1 MPSKYIIHTK
11 PRPHRFKAITQSG
24 VVAWEEGCL
33 KCAVCVKKKCVYQVY
48 DHRSLDSRQ
57 MVDSIDNECMNCF
70 RCIQSCPKELIQK
83 TTNPEFK
90 ALGDSHWTP
99 NIIARLWYQAES
111 GKIPVSGAGYPGPFV
126 GPGFDSMWTDMSEI
140 VRPTRD
146 GIHGREYIST
156 AVDLGRTP
164 RRLQF
169 GRAGGL
175 EGEGTLIR
183 SIPIPM
189 IMRVPSFGSWSDL
202 TLKGLAQ
209 AAQRLGTY
217 FAVDGESIVEALE
230 DMAPY
235 IVPILS
241 EGSEQEDGILQ
252 EIHLAE
258 IPWQAGWKKKVGVLN
273 EGHPSVLLS
282 VRMPLEKGVEERV
295 EALAEAG
302 ISIIHVEGS
311 HYGKAF
317 DDETIYLKDGL
328 RSVHRALV
336 EKGCRDEV
344 TLLASGGISMA
355 EHVAKAIVCGADAV
369 MIDFPAFIALEC
381 RMCRRCEKGLSCP
394 VEIEKAPS
402 DWVADR
408 VVNLFG
414 AWHNQLL
421 EVMGAMG
428 IRDIRRLRGE
438 AGRAIFFEELDRHIF
453 GPLGEIKEGYE
464 LE

>member
-1 MPSKYIIHTK
+1 
-11 PRPHRFKAITQSG
+11 
-24 VVAWEEGCL
+24 
-33 KCAVCVKKKCVYQVY
+33 
-48 DHRSLDSRQ
+48 
-57 MVDSIDNECMNCF
+57 
-70 RCIQSCPKELIQK
+70 
-83 TTNPEFK
+83 
-90 ALGDSHWTP
+90 
-99 NIIARLWYQAES
+99 
-111 GKIPVSGAGYPGPFV
+111 
-126 GPGFDSMWTDMSEI
+126 
-140 VRPTRD
+140 
-146 GIHGREYIST
+146 
-156 AVDLGRTP
+156 
-164 RRLQF
+164 
-169 GRAGGL
+169 
-175 EGEGTLIR
+175 
-183 SIPIPM
+183 
-189 IMRVPSFGSWSDL
+189 
-202 TLKGLAQ
+202 
-209 AAQRLGTY
+209 
-217 FAVDGESIVEALE
+217 
-230 DMAPY
+230 
-235 IVPILS
+235 
-241 EGSEQEDGILQ
+241 
-252 EIHLAE
+252 
-258 IPWQAGWKKKVGVLN
+258 
-273 EGHPSVLLS
+273 
-282 VRMPLEKGVEERV
+282 MPLEKGVEERA
-295 EALAEAG
+295 EALVEAG

-317 DDETIYLKDGL
+317 DDEAIYMKDGL
-328 RSVHRALV
+328 RSVHHALV

-394 VEIEKAPS
+394 VEIEKASS

>member
-1 MPSKYIIHTK
+1 MIHTNPK
-11 PRPHRFKAITQSG
+11 PHRFKTITDSG

-33 KCAVCVKKKCVYQVY
+33 KCAVCVKKKCIYQVY
-48 DHRSLDSRQ
+48 DHRDLDSRQ
-57 MVDSIDNECMNCF
+57 MVESIDNECMNCF

-83 TTNPEFK
+83 STNPEFK

-164 RRLQF
+164 KQLCF
-169 GRAGGL
+169 GDSGQL
-175 EGEGTLIR
+175 EGEDHVIR
-183 SIPIPM
+183 NIPIPM
-189 IMRVPSFGSWSDL
+189 IMRVPNFGSWSDL
-202 TLKGLAQ
+202 TLRGLAK
-209 AAQRLGTY
+209 AARRLSTY
-217 FAVDGESIVEALE
+217 FAVNRELMSEGLE
-230 DMAPY
+230 MNPHV
-235 IVPILS
+235 VPILS
-241 EGSEQEDGILQ
+241 EESGQDDGLYHGAHMVELSWHDGCEKRVKAIN
-252 EIHLAE
+252 
-258 IPWQAGWKKKVGVLN
+258 KR
-273 EGHPSVLLS
+273 HPSMLIS
-282 VRMPLEKGVEERV
+282 VRVSLEKGVKNRVKALV
-295 EALAEAG
+295 EAG
-302 ISIIHVEGS
+302 VSIIHIAGN
-311 HYGKAF
+311 HHGKAI
-317 DDETIYLKDGL
+317 DDNTVYLKDGL
-328 RSVHRALV
+328 RKVHHALL
-336 EKGCRDEV
+336 EMGCRDEI

-355 EHVAKAIVCGADAV
+355 EYVAKAIICGADAV
-369 MIDFPAFIALEC
+369 MIDFPVFIALEC
-381 RMCRRCEKGLSCP
+381 RMCRRCEKGLPCP
-394 VEIEKAPS
+394 VEIEKAPP
-402 DWVADR
+402 DWVTDR

-438 AGRAIFFEELDRHIF
+438 AGRAIFFEELDRQIF
-453 GPLGEIKEGYE
+453 GPLGAIKEGHE